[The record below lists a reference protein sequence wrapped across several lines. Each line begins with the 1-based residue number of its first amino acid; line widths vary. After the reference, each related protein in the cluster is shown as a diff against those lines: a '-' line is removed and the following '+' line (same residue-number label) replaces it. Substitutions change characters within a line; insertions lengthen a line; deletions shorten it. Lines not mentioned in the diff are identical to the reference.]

1 MKRINIYIA
10 LATLL
15 MATACKPDKQGE
27 ATAGTTPN
35 DVATRSDKLVNG
47 VMDAPKAEQRLAGI
61 DSLERVGAITPL
73 RADYLRGGVYY
84 ELEKPRFEEYYYK
97 RALEHKVTNNADRD
111 TRFTAAAALSSVY
124 MMKADYEGALRLG
137 LSIIDEMKQT
147 HQGSDIVMAKL
158 YNSIG
163 CAQLSLGREAEA
175 EGSFDLAYDYGQRQA
190 AADTSRGMQES
201 VANDVCNIAIY
212 YLNAHRYKEVPR
224 WLNRVEA
231 LTDRYAKLP
240 DADAAYVDDL
250 RGRLF
255 LYRAVVLQH
264 GNCPQ
269 DAAQSYSKF
278 QKTKFGKSLDGLYDA
293 TDYLMPARRYNE
305 AADNFKLLDKMLD
318 EWGIV
323 LSLDNIQQYMFPK
336 FRANA
341 EAGRKDSA
349 IVFGTRILEALDT
362 AIMAQKRSDAAE
374 LATIYDTQ
382 QKEMEIARQ
391 QAQIAGKDYQLS
403 KERNISL
410 LAALILLSVFFVVY
424 IIYRRITM
432 KRLAKAHAQL
442 EAAHTEL
449 QTAYN
454 QLEETTTAKE
464 RIESELRIAR
474 DIQMSMVPHRFPQM
488 EGLDLYAQMTPAREV
503 GGDLYDYLLL
513 GDNLYFCV
521 GDVSGKGVPAS
532 LLMAQAIR
540 LFRAL
545 AKQQMMPVNIAT
557 RLNDELSENNESGM
571 FVTMFIG
578 LVNLT
583 TGHLNFCNCG
593 HNAPVIGGDADG
605 GHFLEMAP
613 NAPIGLWAEACFVGE
628 EIDSIANRPLFIYTD
643 GLNEAEN
650 PMQQQFG
657 DDQLLKCLR
666 ATRYKSSHQVINS
679 LKNHVD
685 LHRAGAEPN
694 DDLTMMCLNLKL

>member
-1 MKRINIYIA
+1 MKRIELCIA
-10 LATLL
+10 LATML
-15 MATACKPDKQGE
+15 MVASCRHEKQGE
-27 ATAGTTPN
+27 TIVGTSNNYVETHI
-35 DVATRSDKLVNG
+35 DTLVNK
-47 VMDAPKAEQRLAGI
+47 VLDTSNAELRLAGI
-61 DSLERVGAITPL
+61 DSLETAGVITAV
-73 RADYLRGGVYY
+73 RADFLRGGVYY
-84 ELEKPRFEEYYYK
+84 ELDKPRFEEYYYK
-97 RALEHKVTNNADRD
+97 RALEHKLVTDDDRD
-111 TRFTAAAALSSVY
+111 YRFTAAAALSSVY

-147 HQGSDIVMAKL
+147 HQGSDMVMAKL

-163 CAQLSLGREAEA
+163 CAQLSLGRESEA
-175 EGSFDLAYDYGQRQA
+175 EECFEQAFGYGLRQTNR
-190 AADTSRGMQES
+190 DKSRGTLETI
-201 VANDVCNIAIY
+201 ANDVCNVAIY
-212 YLNAHRYKEVPR
+212 YMNAHHYKEVPR
-224 WLNRVEA
+224 WLNRVDS
-231 LTDRYAKLP
+231 LTTRYALLP
-240 DADAAYVDDL
+240 DADPDYVDDL
-250 RGRLF
+250 RGRLY

-264 GNCPQ
+264 GMFARE
-269 DAAQSYSKF
+269 AAQSYRKF
-278 QKTKFGKSLDGLYDA
+278 LNTKFGKSLDGLYDA
-293 TDYLMPARRYNE
+293 TDYLMPAHRYGE
-305 AADNFKLLDKMLD
+305 AADNFILLDRMLA

-323 LSLDNIQQYMFPK
+323 LSLDNIRQYMFPK

-349 IVFGTRILEALDT
+349 IAAGTRILEALDT

-410 LAALILLSVFFVVY
+410 LAALILLALFFVVY

-474 DIQMSMVPHRFPQM
+474 DIQMSMVPQTFPQI
-488 EGLDLYAQMTPAREV
+488 EGLDLYAEMMPAREV
-503 GGDLYDYLLL
+503 GGDLYDYLLQ

-557 RLNDELSENNESGM
+557 RLNGELSDNNESGM

-578 LVNLT
+578 LVSLT
-583 TGHLNFCNCG
+583 TGHLHFCNCG
-593 HNAPVIGGDADG
+593 HNSPVIGGDADG
-605 GHFLEMAP
+605 GHFLEMSS
-613 NAPIGLWAEACFVGE
+613 NVPIGLWPEAVFVGE

-650 PMQQQFG
+650 PQQQQFG

-666 ATRYKSSHQVINS
+666 DTRYQTSYQVVNS
-679 LKNHVD
+679 LKDHVEQ
-685 LHRAGAEPN
+685 HRAGAEPN

>member
-264 GNCPQ
+264 N
-269 DAAQSYSKF
+269 
-278 QKTKFGKSLDGLYDA
+278 L
-293 TDYLMPARRYNE
+293 
-305 AADNFKLLDKMLD
+305 
-318 EWGIV
+318 
-323 LSLDNIQQYMFPK
+323 
-336 FRANA
+336 
-341 EAGRKDSA
+341 
-349 IVFGTRILEALDT
+349 
-362 AIMAQKRSDAAE
+362 
-374 LATIYDTQ
+374 IY
-382 QKEMEIARQ
+382 
-391 QAQIAGKDYQLS
+391 
-403 KERNISL
+403 
-410 LAALILLSVFFVVY
+410 F
-424 IIYRRITM
+424 
-432 KRLAKAHAQL
+432 
-442 EAAHTEL
+442 
-449 QTAYN
+449 
-454 QLEETTTAKE
+454 
-464 RIESELRIAR
+464 
-474 DIQMSMVPHRFPQM
+474 
-488 EGLDLYAQMTPAREV
+488 
-503 GGDLYDYLLL
+503 
-513 GDNLYFCV
+513 
-521 GDVSGKGVPAS
+521 
-532 LLMAQAIR
+532 
-540 LFRAL
+540 
-545 AKQQMMPVNIAT
+545 
-557 RLNDELSENNESGM
+557 
-571 FVTMFIG
+571 
-578 LVNLT
+578 
-583 TGHLNFCNCG
+583 
-593 HNAPVIGGDADG
+593 
-605 GHFLEMAP
+605 
-613 NAPIGLWAEACFVGE
+613 
-628 EIDSIANRPLFIYTD
+628 
-643 GLNEAEN
+643 
-650 PMQQQFG
+650 
-657 DDQLLKCLR
+657 
-666 ATRYKSSHQVINS
+666 
-679 LKNHVD
+679 
-685 LHRAGAEPN
+685 
-694 DDLTMMCLNLKL
+694 

>member
-1 MKRINIYIA
+1 MGVCIA
-10 LATLL
+10 LVTIL
-15 MATACKPDKQGE
+15 MATACKRDRPGE
-27 ATAGTTPN
+27 VAVGTTRN
-35 DVATRSDKLVNG
+35 HVETSSVKLVNQ
-47 VMDAPKAEQRLAGI
+47 VMDAPTIELRLAGI
-61 DSLERVGAITPL
+61 DSLEKAGVITPL
-73 RADYLRGGVYY
+73 RADYLRGDIYY
-84 ELEKPRFEEYYYK
+84 KMDQPRFEEYYYK
-97 RALEHKVTNNADRD
+97 RALERKVTSDD
-111 TRFTAAAALSSVY
+111 DLYFRFTAAAALASVY
-124 MMKADYEGALRLG
+124 MMKSDYEAALRLG

-163 CAQLSLGREAEA
+163 CAQISLGREDEA
-175 EGSFDLAYDYGQRQA
+175 DESFERAYDYGLRQA
-190 AADTSRGMQES
+190 AADSSRVILEPL
-201 VANDVCNIAIY
+201 ANDVCNIAIY
-212 YLNAHRYKEVPR
+212 YLNAHRYKEVPL

-240 DADAAYVDDL
+240 DADSDYVDDL
-250 RGRLF
+250 RGRLL

-264 GNCPQ
+264 GKSEEE
-269 DAAQSYSKF
+269 AAQSYSKF
-278 QKTKFGKSLDGLYDA
+278 LDTKFGKSLDGLFDA

-305 AADNFKLLDKMLD
+305 AADNLMLLDSMLV

-323 LSLDNIQQYMFPK
+323 LSLDNIRQYMFPK

-349 IVFGTRILEALDT
+349 IAIGNRILEALDT
-362 AIMAQKRSDAAE
+362 AIVAQKRSDAAE

-391 QAQIAGKDYQLS
+391 QTQIANKDYQLS
-403 KERNISL
+403 HQRNISL
-410 LAALILLSVFFVVY
+410 LAALILLSVFFVAY
-424 IIYRRITM
+424 IIYRRMSM
-432 KRLAKAHAQL
+432 KRLATAHAQL
-442 EAAHTEL
+442 EATHTEL

-474 DIQMSMVPHRFPQM
+474 DIQMSMVPHEFPQM
-488 EGLDLYAQMTPAREV
+488 EGLDLYASMTPAREV
-503 GGDLYDYLLL
+503 GGDLYDYLLQ

-545 AKQQMMPVNIAT
+545 AKQQMMPVDIAT
-557 RLNDELSENNESGM
+557 RLNDELSENNESYM

-583 TGHLNFCNCG
+583 TGHLYFCNCG

-605 GHFLEMAP
+605 GHFLEMAS
-613 NAPIGLWAEACFVGE
+613 NVSIGLWSEAVFVGE

-650 PMQQQFG
+650 PELQRFG

-666 ATRYKSSHQVINS
+666 ATRFKSSRQVIDNMQ
-679 LKNHVD
+679 NHVEQ
-685 LHRAGAEPN
+685 HRAGADPN